1 MPKKE
6 FEAFTRLDASDVNT
20 FLMDQSVMSFGGT
33 AARGSAIATPVEGML
48 TFLEDSD
55 IYQSY
60 TAGAWVTVAD
70 GTGYTTF
77 TPTWSGL
84 TTGNGTYAYSKYKVI
99 GKTAFIGVRFIFGST
114 SAITGNLEMDLPTNL
129 RRTTSDAPSLA
140 TGIFRDQS
148 ISAFSQAVVIPSPS
162 SRQTFLLRANNASGT
177 YLTSTNLS
185 STIPFTWAVN
195 DEISFSAT
203 HEVD

>member
-1 MPKKE
+1 MAYKT
-6 FEAFTRLDASDVNT
+6 FTNGDVLNASEINDN
-20 FLMDQSVMSFGGT
+20 LMNQSVMVFFDASSRT
-33 AARGSAIATPVEGML
+33 AAIPVPVEGMI
-48 TFLEDSD
+48 TYLEFDNT
-55 IYQSY
+55 YQYWSG
-60 TAGAWVTVAD
+60 AAWVTVAD
-70 GTGYTTF
+70 GTGWTTF

-129 RRTTSDAPSLA
+129 RRNTSEAPSLA

-148 ISAFSQAVVIPSPS
+148 LSAFSQAIVIPSPS